1 MHTSLWTTL
10 IISLGVFG
18 SVGVSGFS
26 TTTRTWTTV
35 TSQAKRMALSQQQ
48 NQKQQQHHHRHRLN
62 PLKSSHLDPTTK
74 LKSSKSNYEVTTTKE
89 SLPTRRQTIEL
100 AVAALGLGLSF
111 SETRE
116 NKPTDY
122 GLWGVL
128 PVGPYKTKKTIFE
141 TIVPGKIWTCD
152 QKFGILNVQVPVRM
166 TIVKLS
172 TGGLFVYDPIAATPE
187 CLSFVKELEKEH
199 GPVKHIV
206 LGSVAIEHKT
216 YAGVFAQK
224 FKDAQVWIQPGQYS
238 FPSNLPPSFLGFP
251 SDRTKLIPSNKAD
264 APADWLNDFDYETL
278 GTIISRDGAFGE
290 TVFFH
295 KDTKTLLCTDT
306 VVEVTEE
313 VPKIFDSDPA
323 PLLYHAR
330 DTMTQVVEDTEEVR
344 KKGWRR
350 VVLFGL
356 YFSPA
361 AIKIKDLKDALTNRR
376 PDINPDFA
384 GIYPF
389 DWVGD
394 DIASF
399 KALQGGLLVAP
410 ILQTLILNRYP
421 IETLE
426 FADKVS
432 KWPFTRIIPAHLKNN
447 LKYTGKDYRAAF
459 RFLEASGVPKGL
471 PKPLKSDLKAL
482 TDAEVGLIESG
493 AITKVPPLVGG
504 KVSRAEIL
512 AQEIYQCRGDYCTP
526 RARL

>member
-1 MHTSLWTTL
+1 MKIFTLTALQLIWSTLQIQTSVAFSVFQSSLLLKQPTKIHTASLSL
-10 IISLGVFG
+10 IK
-18 SVGVSGFS
+18 
-26 TTTRTWTTV
+26 
-35 TSQAKRMALSQQQ
+35 A
-48 NQKQQQHHHRHRLN
+48 
-62 PLKSSHLDPTTK
+62 KSSQ
-74 LKSSKSNYEVTTTKE
+74 NYVELNSEQEKE
-89 SLPTRRQTIEL
+89 SLPTRRQTLEL
-100 AVAALGLGLSF
+100 AIAAIGLGVSF

-116 NKPTDY
+116 IKPTDY
-122 GLWGVL
+122 GLWGIL

-141 TIVPGKIWTCD
+141 TIVPEKIWTLD

-166 TIVKLS
+166 TIIKLS

-187 CLSFVKELEKEH
+187 CLSFVRALEKEH

-224 FKDAQVWIQPGQYS
+224 FKDAQVWIQPGQYA
-238 FPSNLPPSFLGFP
+238 FPSNLPTSFLGFP
-251 SDRTKLIPSNKAD
+251 EGRTKIIPANKAD
-264 APADWLNDFDYETL
+264 APSDWLKDFDYETL

-306 VVEVTEE
+306 VLEVTDD
-313 VPKIFDSDPA
+313 VPKVFDSDPA

-330 DTMTQVVEDTEEVR
+330 DTMTQMVTDTEEVR

-356 YFSPA
+356 FFNPG
-361 AIKIKDLKDALTNRR
+361 AIKIKPLDEALKNRR

-394 DIASF
+394 DVASF

-426 FADKVS
+426 FADKVA

-447 LKYTGKDYRAAF
+447 LKYTGKDYRKAF
-459 RFLEASGVPKGL
+459 SFLEASGVPKGL
-471 PKPLKSDLKAL
+471 PNPLKSDLKAL
-482 TDAEVGLIESG
+482 KDGEVGLIESG

-504 KVSRAEIL
+504 KISRAEIL
-512 AQEIYQCRGDYCTP
+512 AQEIYQCRQDYCTP
-526 RARL
+526 RAKP